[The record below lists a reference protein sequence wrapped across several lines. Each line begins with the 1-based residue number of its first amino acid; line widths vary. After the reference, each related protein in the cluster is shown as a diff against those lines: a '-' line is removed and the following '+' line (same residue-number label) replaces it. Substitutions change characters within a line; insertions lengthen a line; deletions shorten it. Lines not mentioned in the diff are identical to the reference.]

1 MDKKY
6 YVSKERVKYLTEYNN
21 VKIKNHKDIS
31 TPIVTVIS
39 DLILHIE
46 DKRERI
52 PQSARIYSPILS
64 VTLTSKGGGD
74 GAKTGLYK
82 TKEEKVRRLTPTE
95 CERLQAF
102 PDGWTEGISDSQRYY
117 KLGNAVTTTV
127 VTGLINKMFKNS
139 KYERGNNGKS

>member
-95 CERLQAF
+95 CERLQGF
-102 PDGWTEGISDSQRYY
+102 PDGWTKGQSDTQRY
-117 KLGNAVTTTV
+117 KQMGNAVSVPV
-127 VTGLINKMFKNS
+127 VREVM
-139 KYERGNNGKS
+139 ERLYR